1 MEKPNKDTKQTS
13 REDATTVREGIKNFI
28 NYWLSRGPV
37 DKVIAGARQ
46 AVDFASAN
54 IPFEAAARYRQ
65 EIGGIFTSYEQL
77 LSIPGVGQEVIE
89 ELGSYVKRL
98 DLAKLNALLP
108 QTTSGNRVDAYVN
121 GPDCLRVLLD
131 EIGRAER
138 YIHFSVMLF
147 FNDQSGK
154 KIAGALLEA
163 LKRGVQVRL
172 MADFGITALG
182 YNKSLDVGDMEEVI
196 EELKEA
202 GGRVINT
209 FKTCYGNE
217 EWPAKRAELTSR
229 GVPESSLFL
238 QDYVQKQMTMGVN
251 VVNHRKFMIVDGISS
266 IVGSVNVGDQYL
278 FDTPVLSDPEQIYA
292 EGDRGQR
299 LGVPAREEEWHD
311 GCFRI
316 RGAAAITLN
325 RIFSF
330 QWTVLGGDVFDPEDT
345 FYKPE
350 TDMRFGDE
358 ECTLYASFP
367 GNPVNVIQQYYLS
380 LLTYA
385 GDETVI
391 VNPYLID
398 QAFWDELKSLDEQ
411 RARCIALCNP
421 LRVNDHPTNGSAV
434 RSNMYEPFL
443 KGVAFYDYS
452 HTERFSHWK
461 ITYDKRS
468 GCVFHGSYNI
478 NERSACHD
486 FELGVLVKGRSFADQ
501 VKKMIDYDL
510 SVSEKVSGPE
520 TFFKYPALHPSTYW
534 NKLTQNFT

>member
-1 MEKPNKDTKQTS
+1 MEKPDKDAEQTFC
-13 REDATTVREGIKNFI
+13 EDATAVQEGVKNFI
-28 NYWLSRGPV
+28 NFWLSKGPV
-37 DKVIAGARQ
+37 ADVIEGARQ

-54 IPFEAAARYRQ
+54 IPQEAAARYRQ

-77 LSIPGVGQEVIE
+77 RSIPGTGEDVIE
-89 ELGSYVKRL
+89 ELGSYVKGL

-108 QTTSGNRVDAYVN
+108 QTSAGNKVDAYVN
-121 GPDCLRVLLD
+121 GPDCLRVLL
-131 EIGRAER
+131 EEMGKAKR

-147 FNDQSGK
+147 FNDTSGN
-154 KIAGALLEA
+154 KIVEALLDA
-163 LKRGVQVRL
+163 LKRGVKVRL
-172 MADFGITALG
+172 MADFGVTALG
-182 YNKSLDVGDMEEVI
+182 YNKNLAVGDLDEVI
-196 EELKEA
+196 DKLKEA
-202 GGRVINT
+202 GGQVINT
-209 FKTCYGNE
+209 FKTCYGKE
-217 EWPAKRAELTSR
+217 EWPAKRAELASQ

-251 VVNHRKFMIVDGISS
+251 VVNHRKFMIVDGISA

-278 FDTPVLSDPEQIYA
+278 FDTPVLHDS
-292 EGDRGQR
+292 GQAQPDGEAGHGQ
-299 LGVPAREEEWHD
+299 GVPAREEEWHD

-316 RGAAAITLN
+316 QGAAALTLN

-330 QWTVLGGDVFDPEDT
+330 QWTVLGGDVFDPEDP

-350 TDMRFGDE
+350 TDLRFGDE

-411 RARCIALCNP
+411 RAKCIALCNP

-468 GCVFHGSYNI
+468 DCVFHGSYNI

-486 FELGVLVKGRSFADQ
+486 FELGVLVKGKAFADK

-510 SVSEKVSGPE
+510 SVSEKISGPE